1 MNLSVVFSLVA
12 YFVLFTALIV
22 GFFVGLKRGL
32 VKSSVRLGVLVV
44 LLIVAGLITMPIS
57 NAISQIDI
65 SSLNWV
71 VGEKVATTIPEGL
84 RELILSNE
92 QFAAAAE
99 KMPSLLELANVLP
112 AAIISIAVFF
122 VLVPIM
128 LLLSYIVYVILAKF
142 ALPEGRLER
151 QAKKLQKEA
160 KKNKIENAPA
170 SPKQPNP
177 IPTKKKNKR
186 KWLGAAVG
194 TLCGFVFIFA
204 LMLPITSLTS
214 TISDIAAQPTAV
226 EAETEEKNFLSE
238 SSSDLIRYYI
248 GDEVISY
255 IDGYS
260 QSVAGKILTLGGL
273 DNAIFDSI
281 TSVKINNEK
290 FAFRNDI
297 YNAAKAYD
305 DFVFLVDFVGKEG
318 TYKTID
324 FKKVDEIIDRLFD
337 TGLFKAFA
345 PELIPYAV
353 DYLRDLE
360 AFKNFEYNAE
370 ISLILDGV
378 VSNLSDAGAEYIK
391 TLRADFSNLIEI
403 GQSACKVGLVDD
415 LVGGKRNLSTIVKS
429 LQAENYML
437 LNSLTKNLV
446 ESPSFKVV
454 ITKGATAAFGV
465 VEKKLNS
472 EVQLGEVDGGK
483 IEWESLEPELNTF
496 LKNAVDAYLILDKY
510 DFEKISENPKLITS
524 NEFETVD
531 FEALINILGK
541 ELNILKNSNLIKNQ
555 DVNAY
560 NEIASYMETNE
571 KTSNYFDAKTL
582 KEVNWES
589 EFANLKTSLV
599 ALKES
604 GALNYALTIEDF
616 NIDDFLVLL
625 SKEDTNHNTYAKL
638 SIKPILDS
646 KLSTKPIKHFL
657 EKFNEQISTLKER
670 FGEEIV
676 EINLSAYNGLSENDK
691 EEFANSFELAT
702 ILSAKIGL
710 MNFKDQTF
718 ETIFKL
724 NDYSSS
730 TVNSTYLTNFL
741 THVAK
746 IEITRETYKSL
757 FIAAG
762 NNEKYNTYLSLGNA
776 AKDDFDWNAEFEKI
790 NRILTVL
797 KKEKDGNSIK
807 TILFPNNKLE
817 TIEINEETLSKMFN
831 VLSSPLIETMPEN
844 SCMKVLVVSLYD
856 SSLLKQSLVYLIN
869 TLNSRVCEQ
878 ISSTEKTFTVGK
890 INLENLTEN
899 QKLQIVNVFDS
910 ITKAFNILTKTDFS
924 LDTLTDEEIVKVGTF
939 LNTLKENAYNY
950 VNGSPSVNCQL
961 SEDETSVKNGGGF
974 ASLYIAMIDYAKQT
988 YEFSGNIS
996 YGEIEWISF
1005 LRTAKKLSELSGSDK
1020 TILDIISDKDSNVD
1034 VSKTLEIIGVE
1045 SETTEKISSVQDS
1058 FKDIDS
1064 SNPDSFDNLANELDK
1079 INSSDAENIEN
1090 AVKET
1095 TGKDVTGAVDMAT
1108 IANEKAVSARISLL
1122 MRSTLTN
1129 ENEAE
1134 SLAILCN
1141 GATVVLSE
1149 AVSSGVVLQCNIT
1162 GGLSAL
1168 ETKINAQTSSDS
1180 VRSLVKALF
1189 GIN

>member
-12 YFVLFTALIV
+12 YFVLFIALLV
-22 GFFVGLKRGL
+22 GFFVGFKRGL

-57 NAISQIDI
+57 SAISKIDI

-122 VLVPIM
+122 ILVPIM

-151 QAKKLQKEA
+151 KNKKLEKEA

-177 IPTKKKNKR
+177 IPIKKKNKR

-214 TISDIAAQPTAV
+214 TVSDIASSSV
-226 EAETEEKNFLSE
+226 SVSAEENENLSE
-238 SSSDLIRYYI
+238 SSGDLIRYYL
-248 GDEVISY
+248 GDDVISY

-260 QSVAGKILTLGGL
+260 QSVAGKILTVGGL

-305 DFVFLVDFVGKEG
+305 DFVFLVDFVGREG

-324 FKKVDEIIDRLFD
+324 FKKVDGIIDRLFD
-337 TGLFKAFA
+337 TGLFKALA

-353 DYLRDLE
+353 DYLYDLE
-360 AFKNFEYNAE
+360 AFKDFEYNAE
-370 ISLILDGV
+370 VALILDGV
-378 VSNLSDAGAEYIK
+378 VNNLSDAGAEYIK

-415 LVGGKRNLSTIVKS
+415 LVGGKRDLSTFVKS

-524 NEFETVD
+524 SEFETVD

-555 DVNAY
+555 NVNAY

-582 KEVNWES
+582 KQVNWES

-604 GALNYALTIEDF
+604 GALNYALTTKDF

-657 EKFNEQISTLKER
+657 EKFNEQIPTLKER

-691 EEFANSFELAT
+691 EEFATSFELAT

-710 MNFKDQTF
+710 TNFKDQTF

-757 FIAAG
+757 FTAAG

-797 KKEKDGNSIK
+797 EKEKDGNSIK
-807 TILFPNNKLE
+807 TILFPNSKLE
-817 TIEINEETLSKMFN
+817 TITVSEETLSKMFN
-831 VLSSPLIETMPEN
+831 ILSLPIIETMPEN

-869 TLNSRVCEQ
+869 TLNSQVCEQ
-878 ISSTEKTFTVGK
+878 ISSTEKTYTATEIK
-890 INLENLTEN
+890 LENLTEN
-899 QKLQIVNVFDS
+899 QKLQIVNIFES
-910 ITKAFNILTKTDFS
+910 ITKAFDILTKEDFS
-924 LDTLTDEEIVKVGTF
+924 LDTLSDEEIVKVGTF
-939 LNTLKENAYNY
+939 LNALKENAYNF
-950 VNGSPSVNCQL
+950 VNGAPSANCVL
-961 SEDETSVKNGGGF
+961 SEDKTTVKNGGVF
-974 ASLYIAMIDYAKQT
+974 ASLYISMIDYAKQT
-988 YEFSGNIS
+988 YEFSGEVN
-996 YGEIEWISF
+996 YGTIEWISF
-1005 LRTAKKLSELSGSDK
+1005 LKSAKKLSELAESDK
-1020 TILDIISDKDSNVD
+1020 SILDIISDKDEDVD
-1034 VSKTLEIIGVE
+1034 VSKTLEIIGVD

-1079 INSSDAENIEN
+1079 IDSSDAENIEK

-1095 TGKDVTGAVDMAT
+1095 TGKDITGAVDMAT
-1108 IANEKAVSARISLL
+1108 IANEKAISARISLL

-1168 ETKINAQTSSDS
+1168 EEKINSQTTSQT